1 MATTWRK
8 CCNFIQRQIIGAL
21 PGGSQQDC
29 LFYYAPDVNI
39 DFWSIDSYS
48 WDEVDALNTFLNP
61 YGIYYNIYTTNNIAE
76 PRFVLTYVGT
86 EPPTYKP
93 TINDPNA
100 NPIIWDWT
108 NCCDKV
114 CLEGTF
120 GVDQYALFQS
130 GYFFEALQTFPF
142 DDPYNTTLF
151 KSLYGQ
157 QTTYTYTD
165 NGDGTF
171 YIKIDNAFVCNLP
184 LSWSEDNATY
194 TDMVPC
200 GYVPPVAP
208 YCYYYAYVDFFTEN
222 LTQLYLDEGATQQL
236 INDIYGNGNL
246 RNQLTSLGGDIYWF
260 MLDNDTFTF
269 QGSWLYYYG
278 NTPTTIDI
286 YDQFGILF
294 TSIYFQ
300 EGSASGVSCDSE
312 NNYEMT
318 FDKGYDRF
326 SRFGFESINN
336 INAQIPTSTPY
347 TSDYT
352 DLTLMQD
359 LITWTFGNG
368 ASYNLIDNGA
378 TYTMQIR
385 NAIYWNGYPRW
396 ELYDGGGNTIQ
407 LTMTPF

>member
-1 MATTWRK
+1 MRID
-8 CCNFIQRQIIGAL
+8 CCVSYFQKQLIGLL
-21 PGGSQQDC
+21 PNQSDC
-29 LFYYAPDVNI
+29 LFYYAPDTNI
-39 DFWSIDSYS
+39 DFWSIDSYT

-76 PRFVLTYVGT
+76 PRFILTYVGT

-100 NPIIWDWT
+100 NPVTWDWT
-108 NCCDKV
+108 NCCNKV
-114 CLEGTF
+114 CLEATLNSG
-120 GVDQYALFQS
+120 DRALFQS
-130 GYFFEALQTFPF
+130 GYFTEALQNSFEF
-142 DDPYNTTLF
+142 YDSNIIEFIKY
-151 KSLYGQ
+151 LYGQ
-157 QTTYTYTD
+157 QTSYTYTD

-184 LSWSEDNATY
+184 LSWSADNVTY

-200 GYVPPVAP
+200 ATPAP
-208 YCYYYAYVDFFTEN
+208 YCYYHGYIDFLSEDI
-222 LTQLYLDEGATQQL
+222 TQYYLDAGAFLQL
-236 INDIYGNGNL
+236 RNDIYGNGNL
-246 RNQLTSLGGDIYWF
+246 RNYFNALGGDIYWF
-260 MLDNDTFTF
+260 MLDNDAFTF
-269 QGSWLYYYG
+269 QGTWLYYYG
-278 NTPTTIDI
+278 NAPMNLDI
-286 YDQFGILF
+286 YDSSGNIF
-294 TSIYFQ
+294 TTIYFQ
-300 EGSASGVSCDSE
+300 EGSASGVSCDSN

-318 FDKGYDRF
+318 FDKGYNRF

-352 DLTLMQD
+352 DLTLMQN